1 MKSKTKLE
9 APKEG
14 GNIEEIFADLREIDV
29 KVEGRGRKLEYEGK
43 QLEFTITE
51 DEVDYKLPNGV
62 SMEEDLAALTYLQT
76 EIKKEHGY
84 EQSYASLQEAD
95 PEIDIE
101 YDSGEA

>member
-9 APKEG
+9 APHEG

-29 KVEGRGRKLEYEGK
+29 KVEGRGRKLIYEGK

-51 DEVDYKLPNGV
+51 DEVEYKLPNGV

-76 EIKKEHGY
+76 KIKKEHRY
-84 EQSYASLQEAD
+84 QQSYASLQEAD
-95 PEIDIE
+95 PEINKK
-101 YDSGEA
+101 YGTGEA